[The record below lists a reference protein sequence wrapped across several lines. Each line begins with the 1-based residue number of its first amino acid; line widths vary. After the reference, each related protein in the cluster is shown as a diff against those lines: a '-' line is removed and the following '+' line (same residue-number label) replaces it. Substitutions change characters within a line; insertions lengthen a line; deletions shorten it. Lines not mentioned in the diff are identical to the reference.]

1 MDKLSYA
8 IGLSIAE
15 KLINAGVEDL
25 TFVDFLDGVQ
35 TVFTKAESKLSPE
48 QANQILTTY
57 FDKKNKEE
65 MIRQALESER
75 NLKAGQDFLEKNKE
89 NPGVKWTASG
99 LQYKV
104 IKEGDGKHPTVNSRV
119 KCHYAGRLI
128 DDTEFDSSYKR
139 GEPATFGLGQV
150 IPGWTEGLQL
160 MKVGSQYE
168 FYIPAELGYGE
179 RGIPGHIPGN
189 SVLIFVVELLDVE

>member
-65 MIRQALESER
+65 QMRQEQESKK
-75 NLKAGQDFLEKNKE
+75 NLKDGQD
-89 NPGVKWTASG
+89 
-99 LQYKV
+99 
-104 IKEGDGKHPTVNSRV
+104 
-119 KCHYAGRLI
+119 
-128 DDTEFDSSYKR
+128 
-139 GEPATFGLGQV
+139 
-150 IPGWTEGLQL
+150 
-160 MKVGSQYE
+160 
-168 FYIPAELGYGE
+168 
-179 RGIPGHIPGN
+179 
-189 SVLIFVVELLDVE
+189 